1 MLKSFGLEQSAVRV
15 LRGLLVCLALW
26 LAAGADAL
34 ADKRVALVIGNSAYQ
49 NVSALANSVN
59 DAAAIGQLLK
69 ISGFDVV
76 VVRSD
81 LGVNELRRVVRNF
94 SEMVRGADVA
104 VIFYA
109 GHGIEVDGINYL
121 IPVDARLDRD
131 VDVDDETL
139 SLDRLLK
146 IVEPAKR
153 LKLIILDACRD
164 NPFAR
169 SMKRVTSDRAIGR
182 GLARVEPETTDTL
195 IAFAAKAGSTASD
208 GGPGNSP
215 FTAALLRH
223 ITQPGLDLRIAF
235 GRIRDE
241 VLTST
246 GYRQEPFVYGSL
258 GGSVVSLV
266 PEPKGTEAQSPP
278 AAAANADVRADYE
291 IAERVGTI
299 EAWDY
304 FLAVHGTG
312 YYANQARAQ
321 RAKLA
326 RAVAQPSPAMEASP
340 GTPPQRFPVNPL
352 QSSPGTIVALPPEQ
366 QQPAP
371 GLIRQEPLTVTPE
384 NVAGPLQFH
393 LKRVGCNPGTTSGTW
408 GAGSRRALENFNK
421 YAGTNFKTLVA
432 TLDAYEAVRT
442 KPSRV
447 CPLACAH
454 GSRPDGERCMPIKCE
469 NGLVLGADGACHQQR
484 DRTKI
489 SARQTLGHL
498 KGGNCVTFAS
508 RRICE

>member
-1 MLKSFGLEQSAVRV
+1 MMRMRLPQQGQACSGAFGSSGFVVTA
-15 LRGLLVCLALW
+15 LR
-26 LAAGADAL
+26 
-34 ADKRVALVIGNSAYQ
+34 
-49 NVSALANSVN
+49 
-59 DAAAIGQLLK
+59 
-69 ISGFDVV
+69 ISSFDVV

-81 LGVNELRRVVRNF
+81 LGVNEFRRAVRDF

-121 IPVDARLDRD
+121 IPVDAKLDRD

-139 SLDRLLK
+139 SLDRMLK

-169 SMKRVTSDRAIGR
+169 TMKRVTSDRAIGR
-182 GLARVEPETTDTL
+182 GLARVEPETADTL

-215 FTAALLRH
+215 FTAALLKH
-223 ITQPGLDLRIAF
+223 IALPGLDLRIAF
-235 GRIRDE
+235 GLIRDE
-241 VLTST
+241 VLTRT

-266 PEPKGTEAQSPP
+266 PEPKGSEAQSRP
-278 AAAANADVRADYE
+278 AAATNSNADVRADYE
-291 IAERVGTI
+291 IAERIGTI

-326 RAVAQPSPAMEASP
+326 QAVAPPSPARPASP
-340 GTPPQRFPVNPL
+340 APPSQPPPVNPL
-352 QSSPGTIVALPPEQ
+352 PSSPGNSIIVALPPQ
-366 QQPAP
+366 QQNPTP
-371 GLIRQEPLTVTPE
+371 GLTRQEPLTVAPE
-384 NVAGPLQFH
+384 NLAGPLQLH
-393 LKRVGCNPGTTSGTW
+393 LKRVGCDPGTTRGTW
-408 GAGSRRALENFNK
+408 DAGSRRALENFNK
-421 YAGTNFKTLVA
+421 YAGTNFNTQIA
-432 TLDAYEAVRT
+432 TIEAYETVRT

-447 CPLACAH
+447 CPLECAR
-454 GSRPDGERCMPIKCE
+454 GRRPDGERCVPIKCE
-469 NGLVLGADGACHQQR
+469 TGLVLGADGACQR
-484 DRTKI
+484 RVERTKI
-489 SARQTLGHL
+489 LVRQTLGHS
-498 KGGNCVTFAS
+498 KGGNCVTFAG

>member
-1 MLKSFGLEQSAVRV
+1 MRV
-15 LRGLLVCLALW
+15 LWELLVCLALW

-49 NVSALANSVN
+49 NVSALANPAN

-69 ISGFDVV
+69 ISGFDAV
-76 VVRSD
+76 VVRND
-81 LGVNELRRVVRNF
+81 LGVNELRRVVRDF
-94 SEMVRGADVA
+94 SETVRGADVA
-104 VIFYA
+104 LIFYA
-109 GHGIEVDGINYL
+109 GHGIEMDGINYL

-169 SMKRVTSDRAIGR
+169 TMKRVTSDRTIGR

-246 GYRQEPFVYGSL
+246 GNRQEPFVYGSL

-266 PEPKGTEAQSPP
+266 PEAKGPEARSPP
-278 AAAANADVRADYE
+278 TAAANSNADVRADYE

-326 RAVAQPSPAMEASP
+326 RAVAQPSPAMPADPAAPPQPLPASP
-340 GTPPQRFPVNPL
+340 LP
-352 QSSPGTIVALPPEQ
+352 SPSGRVVALPPQ
-366 QQPAP
+366 RQQPASE
-371 GLIRQEPLTVTPE
+371 LIRQEPLNVTSE
-384 NVAGPLQFH
+384 NVAAPLKLH
-393 LKRVGCNPGTTSGTW
+393 LKRVGCDPGTTSGAW
-408 GAGSRRALENFNK
+408 DAGSRRALENFNK

-442 KPSRV
+442 TPSRV

-454 GSRPDGERCMPIKCE
+454 GSRPDGERCVPIKCE
-469 NGLVLGADGACHQQR
+469 TGLVLGADGACHQQK
-484 DRTKI
+484 DRTRR
-489 SARQTLGHL
+489 SARQTSGHS

-508 RRICE
+508 QRVCE